1 MTKIDFYVLAD
12 GSPQA
17 RELFACR
24 LVDKAQQLG
33 NRIYIH
39 TSNEAQ
45 SRAIDKLLWTF
56 KRDSFI
62 PHAIDGEAP
71 DADATALIGHQPQ
84 LNDPTQAHRRNVLIN
99 LSLEVPLFFSSFERT
114 AEIIDPNEQ
123 NKEAGRNRFRFY
135 RDRGYEL
142 KTHNIK

>member
-1 MTKIDFYVLAD
+1 MTKIDFYVLTHS
-12 GSPQA
+12 SPQA
-17 RELFACR
+17 RELFTCR

-39 TSNEAQ
+39 TANEAH
-45 SRAIDKLLWTF
+45 SRALDKLLWTF
-56 KRDSFI
+56 KKNSFI
-62 PHAIDGEAP
+62 PHAIDGDAP
-71 DADATALIGHQPQ
+71 DADATALIGHQ
-84 LNDPTQAHRRNVLIN
+84 LELSDPTQAHRRSVLIN
-99 LSLEVPLFFSSFERT
+99 LSQEVPLFFSSFERT

-142 KTHNIK
+142 KTHTIK